1 MPHSTENTL
10 AWQLCGLL
18 GFILPYTF
26 THRQALGCRDLMGDP
41 RLFCHKTHSL
51 QSEVGKSGCDTPSA
65 PTTFP
70 FHARQIG
77 DVLTAARAAK
87 GCFPVWTRSAPSCR
101 SSVSFMGMKMSSSP
115 PPLNRQQVMDCEG
128 TGRCA
133 WSGGCGCQPQQS
145 SFTRQHQGMPP
156 RAPWP
161 VEAGEGACSSPALT
175 PGQGRHL
182 WCGNCRAPCVSFL
195 DNPAVLPTKQVSTSC
210 TAVAPAPE
218 EDHCRWDSG
227 LPLHPTPGLQWVFC
241 SGGC

>member
-1 MPHSTENTL
+1 MR
-10 AWQLCGLL
+10 LCGCPTPRRTPSL
-18 GFILPYTF
+18 GSFVACWDSFSLTLSHI
-26 THRQALGCRDLMGDP
+26 G
-41 RLFCHKTHSL
+41 RLWAAGTSWGIPGFSATHSL

-218 EDHCRWDSG
+218 EDHCR
-227 LPLHPTPGLQWVFC
+227 
-241 SGGC
+241 